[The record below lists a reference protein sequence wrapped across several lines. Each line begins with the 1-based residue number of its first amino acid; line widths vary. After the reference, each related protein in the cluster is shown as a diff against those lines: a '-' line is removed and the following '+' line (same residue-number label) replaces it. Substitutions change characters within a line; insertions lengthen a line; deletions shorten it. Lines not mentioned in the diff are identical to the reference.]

1 MTQGDFWRTL
11 DDATREVEAGKPK
24 GIICPCC
31 KQYAKIYNRKL
42 NSAMGYS
49 LILVVK
55 YFKYNPE
62 QEWVHVERYLSK
74 KTRATD
80 FYKLRFWGLIEEG
93 EQSGHWK
100 VLPKGVEF
108 ALNQITVSKKVA
120 IYNNEFLDESDEQ
133 TTIIDSLGEHFD
145 FYELMGA
152 PLD

>member
-1 MTQGDFWRTL
+1 MTQGNLWMTL
-11 DDATREVEAGKPK
+11 EDAIRLVEGGKPK
-24 GIICPCC
+24 GITCPCC

-42 NSAMGYS
+42 NSAMAYS

-93 EQSGHWK
+93 AQSGHWK
-100 VLPKGVEF
+100 VLPKGVAF
-108 ALNQITVSKKVA
+108 ATNQITVAKKVA
-120 IYNNEFLDESDEQ
+120 IYNNEFLDESDDQ
-133 TTIIDSLGEHFD
+133 TTIIDSLGDHFD
-145 FYELMGA
+145 FGELMGA